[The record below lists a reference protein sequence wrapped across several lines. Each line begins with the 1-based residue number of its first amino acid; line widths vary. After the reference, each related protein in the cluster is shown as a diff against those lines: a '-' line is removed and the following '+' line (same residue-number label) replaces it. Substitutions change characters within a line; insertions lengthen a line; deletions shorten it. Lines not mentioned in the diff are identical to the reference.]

1 MENLLCNQIKR
12 KISVNETETLF
23 SKINKI
29 VAMNETENNNK
40 KEYSKVDVIY
50 MLALLLPKDEISNNN
65 INDINKKINK
75 EIEVYEAIYQ
85 KL

>member
-1 MENLLCNQIKR
+1 MENLLCNQIKN
-12 KISVNETETLF
+12 KKSVNETETLF

-29 VAMNETENNNK
+29 VSMNDTENNNK

-50 MLALLLPKDEISNNN
+50 MLALLLSKDEIYNNSIIDISN
-65 INDINKKINK
+65 KINK